1 MSTYSTRG
9 PRGSTRVLDRAFAAG
24 AALSVAAVAMTG
36 VFVAKIASS
45 YAATKHRNSVV
56 TGTDQGGVTY
66 GGDDGGQVSVPQQ
79 NQQPVGGSNGS

>member
-1 MSTYSTRG
+1 VSTHSTRG

-24 AALSVAAVAMTG
+24 ATLSLAAVAITG
-36 VFVAKIASS
+36 VFVAKIVSS
-45 YAATKHRNSVV
+45 YESTTHRNSAV